1 MNFKRLFRGLFE
13 EHPVSNA
20 PKDASMTL
28 LYEVMHRPLDP
39 SYAAAA
45 EKRRQVEDAG
55 GKLGASP
62 LWRVTSL
69 LLAVGLGFT
78 TITGVMSLRGRAEVA
93 AGARVLLRDQIAE
106 RTQQM
111 HAYEDSIS
119 EKSDLRDQLQ
129 ESLLQYSP
137 IENDVRVLRDRVRT
151 GSVAVEGPGLVVTIK
166 DGPNVDASRDN
177 RVRDVDVRA
186 VVSALWGAGAESIS
200 VNGKRLTP
208 TSAIR
213 SAGDAILVDLT
224 GLSSPY
230 KIEAIGDPQQMETAF
245 VKNPITMDLLE
256 LESRYGISTQVARAD
271 TLKLAA
277 GNARTLI
284 YARTL
289 GDDSSLSSDEKSQGK
304 GIR

>member
-1 MNFKRLFRGLFE
+1 
-13 EHPVSNA
+13 
-20 PKDASMTL
+20 
-28 LYEVMHRPLDP
+28 
-39 SYAAAA
+39 
-45 EKRRQVEDAG
+45 
-55 GKLGASP
+55 
-62 LWRVTSL
+62 
-69 LLAVGLGFT
+69 
-78 TITGVMSLRGRAEVA
+78 
-93 AGARVLLRDQIAE
+93 
-106 RTQQM
+106 
-111 HAYEDSIS
+111 
-119 EKSDLRDQLQ
+119 
-129 ESLLQYSP
+129 
-137 IENDVRVLRDRVRT
+137 
-151 GSVAVEGPGLVVTIK
+151 LVVTIK
-166 DGPNVDASRDN
+166 DGPNVESSRDN

-186 VVSALWGAGAESIS
+186 VVSALWGSGAESIS

-230 KIEAIGDPQQMETAF
+230 RIEAIGDPQQMETEF
-245 VKNPITMDLLE
+245 VKNPIATDLLE